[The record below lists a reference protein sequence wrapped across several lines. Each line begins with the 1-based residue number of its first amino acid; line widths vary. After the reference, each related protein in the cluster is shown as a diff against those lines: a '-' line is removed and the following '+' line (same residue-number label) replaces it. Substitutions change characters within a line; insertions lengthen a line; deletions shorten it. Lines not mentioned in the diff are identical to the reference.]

1 MLTIAKLLLTLTV
14 LGYAL
19 VTIKADFNKTHATNP
34 KWTPHARF
42 HVVWQILS
50 YSGVGLIALYL
61 IWSDGPNPTERLYLA
76 AAISAAIYGA
86 FFAAVLTRPLF
97 GGALYDDNGYRP
109 FQPPMGPKTWR
120 WDVNL
125 TAFTVLPRFGARAS
139 SRCWRRKP
147 GRRQRLLVSGTSMP
161 SAVARSIWWSCS
173 CIRILRICS
182 AMANSPNASHCR
194 MRSR

>member
-1 MLTIAKLLLTLTV
+1 MIATAKILLTLTV

-61 IWSDGPNPTERLYLA
+61 IWSDGPRPLERLYLA

-86 FFAAVLTRPLF
+86 FFAAVFTRRMF
-97 GGALYDDNGYRP
+97 GGALYDDNGYLP
-109 FQPPMGPKTWR
+109 FAPPIGPKTWR
-120 WDVNL
+120 WDVNV
-125 TAFTVLPRFGARAS
+125 TAFTVLTTIMAAGVVA
-139 SRCWRRKP
+139 
-147 GRRQRLLVSGTSMP
+147 LL
-161 SAVARSIWWSCS
+161 
-173 CIRILRICS
+173 
-182 AMANSPNASHCR
+182 MA
-194 MRSR
+194 

>member
-1 MLTIAKLLLTLTV
+1 MLTIARILLTLTV
-14 LGYAL
+14 LGYAA

-50 YSGVGLIALYL
+50 YSGVGLIALYP
-61 IWSDGPNPTERLYLA
+61 IWSDGPNPIERLYLA

-86 FFAAVLTRPLF
+86 FFAAVVARPLF
-97 GGALYDDNGYRP
+97 GGALYDDNGYLP
-109 FQPPMGPKTWR
+109 FQPPIGPKTWR
-120 WDVNL
+120 WDVNV
-125 TAFTVLPRFGARAS
+125 TAFTVLAALWATAS
-139 SRCWRRKP
+139 RRCWRP
-147 GRRQRLLVSGTSMP
+147 SAARRQRLLVSGTSMP

-182 AMANSPNASHCR
+182 ANANSPNASHCR